1 MATATE
7 TLSNATTRT
16 VPEVGELRFMIY
28 NVGWEGYETL
38 LKLFGDDGPRMN
50 YSRGSV
56 ELMSPLI
63 PHERPK
69 KLFAYMIE
77 TIIVELDIPANA
89 LGSTTYKRRLADKGL
104 EPDECYYV
112 ANAGKL
118 GDRDRPDLDIDPP
131 PDLAIEIEITSSL
144 LDKLGIYAGIGV
156 PELWRFDGE
165 DLAVLLLQPDGSYS
179 PSETSAS
186 FPFLPMNEFVGFL
199 EQYSQREETRWRRRF
214 CTWVREV
221 LLPIYQ
227 NQAAPE

>member
-1 MATATE
+1 MATATK
-7 TLSNATTRT
+7 TSPGGATRT
-16 VPEVGELRFMIY
+16 KPEVGELRFMIY
-28 NVGWEGYETL
+28 NVGWDGYETL
-38 LKLFGDDGPRMN
+38 LELFGDAGPRMN

-63 PHERPK
+63 AHERPK
-69 KLFAYMIE
+69 KLFGFMIE
-77 TIIVELDIPANA
+77 TMIVELDIPANA
-89 LGSTTYKRRLADKGL
+89 LGSTTYKRRLVDKGL
-104 EPDECYYV
+104 EPDECYYI

-144 LDKLGIYAGIGV
+144 LDKLEIYAGIGV

-165 DLAVLLLQPDGSYS
+165 ELAVLLLQPDGSYS

-186 FPFLPMNEFVGFL
+186 FPFLPMDAFVGFL
-199 EQYSQREETRWRRRF
+199 KQYDQADETGWRRRF
-214 CTWVREV
+214 LAWVREI